1 VSTPDTPDYQR
12 GVVSAQQLLATVAA
26 GTAEV
31 TVDVPPNAETL
42 IVCVQEYPSSLFIRA
57 VGVTTG
63 VVYPTAFCSTG
74 DGIVTWQAQFFD
86 CSSPLDSKVQITCAT
101 APSQPWYVY
110 SDAAVHVVIDPI
122 SANAIGGT
130 GAANPGGTVQVGGT
144 DGTDLRTLRT
154 SEQGLP
160 YAIPSPPGIDTGDR
174 PPVELTWLTT
184 TGLTVST
191 NVLSSPGAGKR
202 YRLFYV
208 NPFVEDAAG
217 ACYVEFYAAYGG
229 LVILGY
235 PGATA
240 GVGVPPITLPLVG
253 LPVLADG
260 GLTLTV
266 AGGTCGITLGYTV
279 ETV

>member
-1 VSTPDTPDYQR
+1 MSTPDTPDYQR

-63 VVYPTAFCSTG
+63 VVYPTAYCSTG

-154 SEQGLP
+154 SEQGMV
-160 YAIPSPPGIDTGDR
+160 YTVPSAPDTAAGDHPPN
-174 PPVELTWLTT
+174 ELLTAHVQ
-184 TGLTVST
+184 LTASG
-191 NVLSSPGAGKR
+191 NAFAAPGAGLR
-202 YRLFYV
+202 YRIF
-208 NPFVEDAAG
+208 AA
-217 ACYVEFYAAYGG
+217 AMSA
-229 LVILGY
+229 
-235 PGATA
+235 
-240 GVGVPPITLPLVG
+240 
-253 LPVLADG
+253 LAS
-260 GLTLTV
+260 GLTGWIYDLT
-266 AGGTCGITLGYTV
+266 ATRLFLTMGISGWAAQTYGPTGIALSADSAITFGLNSGTGTTDIIIVYTV